1 MLSRLPSLTLL
12 LGVLALAP
20 TGRAAEPFVR
30 ANDIVALVGG
40 EDLVSASDD
49 GTFEL
54 QLQRALPQYRLKLR
68 CLAVEGDTV
77 FEQPRDLNFP
87 SIEQQLD
94 EVGATVVVAQFG
106 QMESLAGVEK
116 LPAFLAAY
124 EKLIEHLRAGGK
136 RRVILMLPEPFGATD
151 EAGKPK
157 VALRLKMADEPLKAY
172 VKGIVELAQK
182 LNLPAPLPAWTV
194 PDTKSLQRDGVHLGA
209 AGLKAAAWSLTSGL
223 ANTQAS
229 ALPASP
235 VDDALRTAIQAKN
248 RYWYRYSRP
257 QNWAFLNGDRTE
269 QPSSRDHLDPSKRWF
284 PEEMKQWLPL
294 IDTKEQEIWALAAK
308 AAQP

>member
-1 MLSRLPSLTLL
+1 MLSRLSSLTLL
-12 LGVLALAP
+12 LGVLAFVP
-20 TGRAAEPFVR
+20 GRAAEPFLR
-30 ANDIVALVGG
+30 ANDTVALVGG

-54 QLQRALPQYRLKLR
+54 LLQRALPQYRLKLR

-77 FEQPRDLNFP
+77 FEQPRDLNYP

-106 QMESLAGVEK
+106 QMESFAGTGR
-116 LPAFLAAY
+116 LPDFLSAY

-136 RRVILMLPEPFGATD
+136 RRVILMLPEPFGVGD
-151 EAGKPK
+151 EVANPK
-157 VALRLKMADEPLKAY
+157 VATRLNMADEQRKFY
-172 VKGIVELAQK
+172 TQGIVELAQK
-182 LNLPAPLPAWTV
+182 LNLPTPLPPWTAAH
-194 PDTKSLQRDGVHLGA
+194 TKSIQRDGVHLDA
-209 AGLKAAAWSLTSGL
+209 AGLKAAAWSLTNGL
-223 ANTQAS
+223 ANTQAA

-294 IDTKEQEIWALAAK
+294 IDTKEQEIWGLAAK